1 MASTL
6 RIAVVSGPKL
16 YSALNPFVK
25 WARIPSLGDFFAH
38 LIDAA
43 PFF

>member
-1 MASTL
+1 MASPL

-16 YSALNPFVK
+16 YSALNQFVK
-25 WARIPSLGDFFAH
+25 WARIPSLGDYFAH